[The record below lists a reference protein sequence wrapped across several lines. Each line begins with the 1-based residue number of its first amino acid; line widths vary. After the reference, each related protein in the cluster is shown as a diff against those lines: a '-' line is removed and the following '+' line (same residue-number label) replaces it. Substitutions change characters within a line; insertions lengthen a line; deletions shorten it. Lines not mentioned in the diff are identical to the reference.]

1 MTQSL
6 PLPFF
11 AGGSRH
17 DVYRFPRHRGFRCRW
32 NCVERFKRRT
42 ERAFPAEPRELPIY
56 CRCNGLFGIRE
67 GHELAPRGKV
77 RALKKAD
84 AIGATHVV
92 WKSFK
97 ELGVLNGVADGA
109 AYRCDERSIGDS
121 RS

>member
-1 MTQSL
+1 MNW
-6 PLPFF
+6 
-11 AGGSRH
+11 RH
-17 DVYRFPRHRGFRCRW
+17 
-32 NCVERFKRRT
+32 
-42 ERAFPAEPRELPIY
+42 AA
-56 CRCNGLFGIRE
+56 
-67 GHELAPRGKV
+67 KV

-97 ELGVLNGVADGA
+97 EIGVLNGVADGA

>member
-1 MTQSL
+1 MMSI
-6 PLPFF
+6 
-11 AGGSRH
+11 A
-17 DVYRFPRHRGFRCRW
+17 FR
-32 NCVERFKRRT
+32 VIA
-42 ERAFPAEPRELPIY
+42 AFVVVGIALSDSNAEPKELFQPNLEN
-56 CRCNGLFGIRE
+56 CRFIADVTGSSGYGKDMNWR
-67 GHELAPRGKV
+67 HAAKV

-97 ELGVLNGVADGA
+97 EIGVLNGVADGA